1 MQPMYWV
8 LLFVLLLII
17 EAATLGLTTIW
28 FAAGSLVAFL
38 AGLMGAGLA
47 VQIGLFLVVSV
58 VLRYF
63 NNNRDYTNWALLIG
77 KPAIVVEEIDTIKGQ
92 GQVEVG
98 GEVWSARTK
107 DPEGV
112 IPAGTIVS
120 VEEIRGVKMV
130 VQVKEES

>member
-1 MQPMYWV
+1 M
-8 LLFVLLLII
+8 
-17 EAATLGLTTIW
+17 
-28 FAAGSLVAFL
+28 
-38 AGLMGAGLA
+38 
-47 VQIGLFLVVSV
+47 
-58 VLRYF
+58 
-63 NNNRDYTNWALLIG
+63 
-77 KPAIVVEEIDTIKGQ
+77 
-92 GQVEVG
+92 G